1 MLLACAGLV
10 GCGTIPGV
18 SDENPIKK
26 GKVGFVQGF
35 YGGVAADEPHAVLV
49 GRDVLAAGG
58 SAADAAVAM
67 YFMMSVT
74 YPSAASLGGGG
85 LCLTRDAKTGKVETL
100 DFLGQTS
107 SGAGGVPVNVP
118 GNPRG
123 FFALQAKYGSLEWR
137 EIIRPAENAAR
148 FGVQVSRAFAR
159 EIAAAG
165 PSFAGTSGGRLLALQ
180 NGGRLH
186 IEGDTII
193 QPDLGAV
200 LAMLRSRGAG
210 AIYTGTYARRMVAA
224 AQESGAALTYADL
237 QALRPLWR
245 SAIEVLFD
253 VKTSVY
259 LPLPRTP
266 AGTMAAKALAAT
278 LENGRFQKADDGL
291 RAHLLA
297 ETIQRALVDGARGF
311 KTVKPKKRI
320 GYGAQGFNKVAPK
333 NNEPRVRLPSEYTND
348 LMESFLEDRVVQ
360 LAVPTSL
367 PSVGAGGGGQ
377 TSFIAVDRS
386 GGAVACFVTMNNR
399 FGVQRA
405 IRGMGI
411 IMASSPTS
419 TAARDMSAGLLLVS
433 QRDKNVFY
441 MAGSA
446 SGGVVGQA
454 AVMQVALRAG
464 GGTPD
469 DMDAAIRSKRLFRD
483 PSRAVT
489 YVEDGMPMTLLNAL
503 RSRGHQL
510 QSLPSL
516 GRVNLIFCV
525 TGLPSKNPTCG
536 VRSDPRGFG
545 LGSSPAS

>member
-10 GCGTIPGV
+10 GCETIPGF

-137 EIIRPAENAAR
+137 EMIRPAENAAR

-165 PSFAGTSGGRLLALQ
+165 PSFAGTSGGRLMALQ

-200 LAMLRSRGAG
+200 LATLRSRGAG
-210 AIYTGTYARRMVAA
+210 AIYTGPYARRMVAA

-237 QALRPLWR
+237 QAQRPLWR

-253 VKTSVY
+253 AKTSVY

-311 KTVKPKKRI
+311 K
-320 GYGAQGFNKVAPK
+320 NVALE

-367 PSVGAGGGGQ
+367 PSVGSSGQGQ
-377 TSFIAVDRS
+377 TSFIAVDRF

-405 IRGMGI
+405 MRGTGI
-411 IMASSPTS
+411 IMASPPTS
-419 TAARDMSAGLLLVS
+419 TVARDMSAGLLLVS

-446 SGGVVGQA
+446 SGGIVGQA
-454 AVMQVALRAG
+454 AIMQVALRAG

-489 YVEDGMPMTLLNAL
+489 YVEDGMPMTVLNAL

-525 TGLPSKNPTCG
+525 TGLPSDKPNCG

>member
-1 MLLACAGLV
+1 MLMACTGLV
-10 GCGTIPGV
+10 GCVTIPGFD
-18 SDENPIKK
+18 DENSIEK
-26 GKVGFVQGF
+26 GTVGFVQGF

-67 YFMMSVT
+67 YFMLSVT
-74 YPSAASLGGGG
+74 YSSAASLGGGG
-85 LCLTRDAKTGKVETL
+85 LCLTRDSRTQKVETL

-107 SGAGGVPVNVP
+107 SGAGGVPINVP

-123 FFALQAKYGSLEWR
+123 FFALHAKYGSLEWR
-137 EIIRPAENAAR
+137 EMIRPAENAAR

-159 EIAAAG
+159 EISSAG
-165 PSFAGTSGGRLLALQ
+165 PSFAETTGGRLMALQ

-193 QPDLGAV
+193 QSELAAV
-200 LAMLRSRGAG
+200 LATLRSRGAG
-210 AIYTGTYARRMVAA
+210 AMYAGPYAHQIVAA
-224 AQESGAALTYADL
+224 AQESGAALTYSDL

-245 SAIEVLFD
+245 SALEVLFD
-253 VKTSVY
+253 ARTSFY
-259 LPLPRTP
+259 FPLPRTP

-278 LENGRFQKADDGL
+278 MKNGRFQNADDGL

-311 KTVKPKKRI
+311 ETVTPKDS
-320 GYGAQGFNKVAPK
+320 
-333 NNEPRVRLPSEYTND
+333 EPRVRLPSTYIDD

-360 LAVPTSL
+360 LAVRSSL
-367 PSVGAGGGGQ
+367 PSVGAGGQGQ
-377 TSFIAVDRS
+377 TSFITVDRL

-399 FGVQRA
+399 FGVQRVM
-405 IRGMGI
+405 RGTGI
-411 IMASSPTS
+411 IMASPPSS
-419 TAARDMSAGLLLVS
+419 TVARDMSAGLLLMS
-433 QRDKNVFY
+433 RRDKNLLY

-446 SGGVVGQA
+446 SGGIVGQA
-454 AVMQVALRAG
+454 AVVQAALRAG

-469 DMDAAIRSKRLFRD
+469 DMDLAIRSKRLFRD

-489 YVEDGMPMTLLNAL
+489 YVENGMPMSVLNAL
-503 RSRGHQL
+503 RKRGHQL
-510 QSLPSL
+510 QSLPTFGL
-516 GRVNLIFCV
+516 VNLIFCV
-525 TGLPSKNPTCG
+525 VGLPSNEPTCG

-545 LGSSPAS
+545 LGSSSAS